1 MIILRPKEVC
11 NFSTKCPYNSM
22 GYCQGANPD
31 RNLNFECDYVDEEG
45 NYIQEGMER
54 NQYDKTGKMNILME
68 SSSYIRGND

>member
-1 MIILRPKEVC
+1 
-11 NFSTKCPYNSM
+11 M